1 MRTRAIQLLILA
13 TILWGLS
20 FPATKAL
27 DLAQTKLLGHADT
40 WFFASLL
47 CVYRFGIAAVGLLA
61 LSARTLPSFTR
72 SEGKLGLGLGL
83 FGGVGL
89 LLQVDGMSYT
99 TASTSA
105 FLTQATCLFI
115 PLWLALRHWRR
126 PTGPV
131 LLSCALVLAGV
142 AVLAKLDWRDLHLGR
157 GEIETMAAAA
167 FFSGQIIWL
176 NRPQFKEA
184 RVNHFSLVMFTVIAL
199 VCLPVAVATT
209 DRAADWVNAFHS
221 PGAAAFLAILVIPC
235 TFGAYMM
242 MNHFQRHVTPTEAG
256 LIYCFEPLF
265 ASGFALFLPGIFSGW
280 AGISYVNETLTTSLL
295 IGGGLITI
303 ANIVVLKF
311 SSEQNEPS

>member
-27 DLAQTKLLGHADT
+27 DLAQTKLLGQADT

-83 FGGVGL
+83 FGGVGI

-115 PLWLALRHWRR
+115 PLWLALRHGRR

-142 AVLAKLDWRDLHLGR
+142 AVLAKLDWRHLHLGR
-157 GEIETMAAAA
+157 GELETLAAAA

-176 NRPQFKEA
+176 NRPQFMEA
-184 RVNHFSLVMFTVIAL
+184 RVNHFSLVMFAMMAL

-209 DRAADWVNAFHS
+209 DRAADWVNAFYS

-256 LIYCFEPLF
+256 LIYCFEPYE
-265 ASGFALFLPGIFSGW
+265 A
-280 AGISYVNETLTTSLL
+280 
-295 IGGGLITI
+295 
-303 ANIVVLKF
+303 
-311 SSEQNEPS
+311 Q